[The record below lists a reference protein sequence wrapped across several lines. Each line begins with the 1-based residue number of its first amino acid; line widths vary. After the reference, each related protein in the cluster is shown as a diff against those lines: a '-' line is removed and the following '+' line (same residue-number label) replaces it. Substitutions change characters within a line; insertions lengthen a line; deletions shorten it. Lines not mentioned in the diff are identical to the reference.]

1 MISVQ
6 GRRKIQRGDIL
17 YLYLYLFLT
26 LYLYLN
32 LYLFLYL
39 YLCLNLSLSL
49 DDISTRKAEDTERWH
64 FIRLHRRCYNSISPD
79 HPSLSSHYFCCIC
92 TSFNSYLYSQL
103 LYFSDIC
110 ICVFARVCICANFV
124 LYLYWSPPHCPL
136 SSAALWS
143 PAPFWSARHQKRDML
158 IRDLKQIQNQLPGGD
173 QMIRI

>member
-17 YLYLYLFLT
+17 YG
-26 LYLYLN
+26 
-32 LYLFLYL
+32 
-39 YLCLNLSLSL
+39 
-49 DDISTRKAEDTERWH
+49 
-64 FIRLHRRCYNSISPD
+64 SIVVVTTASALITF
-79 HPSLSSHYFCCIC
+79 SLSSHYFCCIF

-143 PAPFWSARHQKRDML
+143 PAPFWSGRHQKRDML
-158 IRDLKQIQNQLPGGD
+158 IRDLKQIQNQLPVGWGYQIGGRGIKWFGYIIKVGCWLKCR
-173 QMIRI
+173 IRCEISKL